1 MQNPLAPEKS
11 PHPLNINSTRPSS
24 DFLDASRRDFCKT
37 IACLAVG
44 TTLAGR
50 SLAAVLAAKGR
61 IALIPIADDSV
72 AASVPGGWA
81 LGKLEAAL
89 VAQGAMV
96 RRVASF
102 ADTATDEFCVL
113 AGGTK
118 APLAQTI
125 LSSAKISAPTEAE
138 SLCLVQ
144 TSTQGRTVLLAAG
157 ADERGLVYALTELA
171 DRVACLA
178 TGRAALEFSAPVIE
192 RPASRIRSILR
203 GFDSEVEDKP
213 WFYDRDC
220 WISYLDLL
228 VSCRINRLH
237 LSTGMGYNAVQ
248 NISDGYFI
256 FPFPFLVATPGYDVR
271 VKGLTNEERAHNLAT
286 LKFIGEE
293 CARRG
298 LLFQFGIWT
307 LAHEWRDSPGATY
320 TISGLNDT
328 THAAYCRDTLVIL
341 LREVPAIT
349 GITLR
354 VHYESGI
361 PRGQHDFWSIFFRAI
376 KDCGRR
382 VEIDM
387 HAKDVAPE
395 TLRAALATGQPVVM
409 SPKFCGEHQSLPYH
423 QADIREAEMI
433 PIGKLTDTGT
443 GFLEGD
449 RFFTR
454 YGYGDMLAENRDW
467 DVVFRIWPGTQ
478 RFLLSG
484 DPATYAGY
492 GRTASF
498 CGAAGF
504 ELSEPLHFKGRRGSG
519 LPGGRLAYAD
529 KSLEPRYDFQKYAY
543 QYRLWGRL
551 GYNPDTNPEVW
562 RRALRQEFGAASSAI
577 EQALAAVTR
586 VLPLFTT
593 AHGISA
599 NCTFYWPEIYTNLSM
614 GKPDAGVN
622 WDKQPPMAFGDVAGL
637 DAQLFMSAN
646 ACGDALLAG
655 RPPAKYTPLEAAAW
669 LDDLAT
675 TAGTQLAQARTQ
687 LGASARSSAFR
698 RIEEDVLILAVL
710 AQFFAGKFR
719 SAVLWRLHTATGD
732 RAVGEAAI
740 ARYQEASDLWAT
752 MAARAQK
759 VYLAKITYGEGRMRG
774 HWADR
779 TASFDRDIAELRAML
794 AATVVPAAAPS
805 TPTLAQARAAAEARP
820 VRPAVV
826 VTHRPAAT
834 YRAGQP
840 LPITVQVAGSPTR
853 VTLHYRYVN
862 QAERWQSLTLV
873 RDGDTCAGAI
883 PAGYTTKRYAL
894 QYYFEI
900 ATTPAALALFPG
912 LAADLSNQ
920 PYYVVR
926 RAS

>member
-1 MQNPLAPEKS
+1 MNSLPTRAPLS
-11 PHPLNINSTRPSS
+11 G
-24 DFLDASRRDFCKT
+24 ASRRDFCKT
-37 IACLAVG
+37 IAGLAVG

-50 SLAAVLAAKGR
+50 SLAAVLTAQGR
-61 IALIPIADDSV
+61 IALIPIADDPV
-72 AASVPGGWA
+72 ATSVPGGWA

-89 VAQGAMV
+89 LAQGATV
-96 RRVASF
+96 RRVASL
-102 ADTATDEFCVL
+102 AAAVPDEFCVL
-113 AGGTK
+113 VGGTQ

-125 LSSAKISAPTEAE
+125 FSSAKIFAPTAAE

-144 TSTQGRTVLLAAG
+144 ASAQGRTVLLAAG
-157 ADERGLVYALTELA
+157 ADARGLVYALTELA

-178 TGRAALEFSAPVIE
+178 TGRAALEFPEPVIE

-203 GFDSEVEDKP
+203 GFNAEVEDKV
-213 WFYDRDC
+213 WFYDRDY
-220 WISYLDLL
+220 WIDYLDLL
-228 VSCRINRLH
+228 VTSRVNRLN

-256 FPFPFLVATPGYDVR
+256 FPFPFLVTTPGYDVR
-271 VKGLTNEERAHNLAT
+271 VKGLPDEERARNLAT

-307 LAHEWRDSPGATY
+307 LAHEWRDSPKATY
-320 TISGLNDT
+320 KISGLDDT
-328 THAAYCRDTLVIL
+328 THAAYCRDALAIL
-341 LREVPAIT
+341 LRELPAIS
-349 GITLR
+349 GVTLR

-409 SPKFCGEHQSLPYH
+409 TPKFCGEHQGLSYH
-423 QADIREAEMI
+423 QTDIRQAE
-433 PIGKLTDTGT
+433 KLNLDKLHDPGT

-519 LPGGRLAYAD
+519 LAGGRLAYAD
-529 KSLEPRYDFQKYAY
+529 PTLAPRFDFQKYAY

-551 GYNPDTNPEVW
+551 GYHPDTNPEVW
-562 RRALRQEFGAASSAI
+562 RRSLRREFGPAGPAI
-577 EQALAAVTR
+577 EAALAAVTR

-614 GKPDAGVN
+614 GKPDPGVN
-622 WDKQPPMAFGDVAGL
+622 WDKQPLMAFGDVAGL
-637 DAQLFMSAN
+637 DAQLFISAN
-646 ACGDALLAG
+646 ACGDALLAN
-655 RPPAKYTPLEAAAW
+655 RAVEKYTPLEVAVW
-669 LDDLAT
+669 LDDLAH
-675 TAGTQLAQARTQ
+675 TAGTQLDQARTQ
-687 LGASARSSAFR
+687 LGTAAHEPAFR
-698 RIEEDVLILAVL
+698 RIEEDVLILAAL
-710 AQFFAGKFR
+710 ARFFAGKFR
-719 SAVLWRLHTATGD
+719 CAVLWRLHTATGD

-740 ARYQEASDLWAT
+740 TRYQEARDIWAA
-752 MAARAQK
+752 MAARAQG
-759 VYLAKITYGEGRMRG
+759 VYLANITYGEGRMRG

-779 TASFDRDIAELRAML
+779 TASFDQDIAELRAML
-794 AATVVPAAAPS
+794 ATTVVPPAAPS
-805 TPTLAQARAAAEARP
+805 ADTLARARAAAEARP
-820 VRPAVV
+820 VRPVV
-826 VTHRPAAT
+826 NATHRPAEN

-840 LPITVQVAGSPTR
+840 LPIAVQVAGSPAR
-853 VTLHYRYVN
+853 VTLRYRYVN
-862 QAERWQSLTLV
+862 QAERWQSVALTREREIYV
-873 RDGDTCAGAI
+873 GAI

-900 ATTPAALALFPG
+900 ATAPTALALFPG
-912 LAADLSNQ
+912 LAADLANQ

>member
-1 MQNPLAPEKS
+1 M
-11 PHPLNINSTRPSS
+11 
-24 DFLDASRRDFCKT
+24 
-37 IACLAVG
+37 
-44 TTLAGR
+44 AGR
-50 SLAAVLAAKGR
+50 NLAAVLVDQGR
-61 IALIPIADDSV
+61 VALIPITGDSI
-72 AASVPGGWA
+72 AASMPGGWA

-89 VAQGAMV
+89 VAQGATV
-96 RRVASF
+96 RRLASL
-102 ADTATDEFCVL
+102 ADAAGDEFCVL

-125 LSSAKISAPTEAE
+125 LSSAKILAPTEAE
-138 SLCLVQ
+138 SLCLLQ
-144 TSTQGRTVLLAAG
+144 TSAQGRTVLLAAG

-178 TGRAALEFSAPVIE
+178 TGRAALEFAQPVIE

-203 GFDSEVEDKP
+203 GFNSEVEDKS
-213 WFYDRDC
+213 WFYDRDG
-220 WISYLDLL
+220 WIIYLDLL
-228 VSCRINRLH
+228 VTCRINRLNF
-237 LSTGMGYNAVQ
+237 STGMGYNAVQ
-248 NISDGYFI
+248 NIGDGYFI
-256 FPFPFLVATPGYDVR
+256 LPFPFLIATPGYDVR
-271 VKGLTNEERAHNLAT
+271 VQGLSTGERARNLAT
-286 LKFIGEE
+286 LKFIGGE

-307 LAHEWRDSPGATY
+307 LAHEWRDSPDATY
-320 TISGLNDT
+320 KISGLDDT
-328 THAAYCRDTLVIL
+328 THAAYCRDTLAIL
-341 LREVPAIT
+341 LREVPSIT
-349 GITLR
+349 GVTLR

-361 PRGQHDFWSIFFRAI
+361 PRGQHDFWDIFFRSI

-395 TLRAALATGQPVVM
+395 TLHAALATGQPVVM

-423 QADIREAEMI
+423 QADIRKAEMI
-433 PIGKLTDTGT
+433 PIEKLTDTGT

-519 LPGGRLAYAD
+519 LAGGRLGYAD
-529 KSLEPRYDFQKYAY
+529 ATLTPRFDFQKYVY

-551 GYNPDTNPEVW
+551 GYNPDTDPEVW
-562 RRALRQEFGAASSAI
+562 RRALRQEFGSAGLAI

-614 GKPDAGVN
+614 GKPDEGVN
-622 WDKQPPMAFGDVAGL
+622 WDRQPLMAFGGIAGL
-637 DAQLFMSAN
+637 DSQLFMSAE

-655 RPPAKYTPLEAAAW
+655 RPPEKYTPLEVAAW
-669 LDDLAT
+669 LDDLAA
-675 TAGTQLAQARTQ
+675 TAGTQLDQARTQ
-687 LGASARSSAFR
+687 LGAAARAPAFR
-698 RIEEDVLILAVL
+698 RIEEDVLILQGMAR
-710 AQFFAGKFR
+710 FFAGKFR
-719 SAVLWRLHTATGD
+719 CAVLWRLHTATGD
-732 RAVGEAAI
+732 RASGEAAI
-740 ARYQEASDLWAT
+740 ARYQEARDLWAT
-752 MAARAQK
+752 MAARAQR
-759 VYLAKITYGEGRMRG
+759 VYVANITYGEGRMRG

-779 TASFDRDIAELRAML
+779 TASFDQDIAELRAML
-794 AATVVPAAAPS
+794 ATAVSPAGAPS
-805 TPTLAQARAAAEARP
+805 AGALSLARAAVQTRP
-820 VRPAVV
+820 VRPSVVASHRAVEN
-826 VTHRPAAT
+826 

-840 LPITVQVAGSPTR
+840 LPISLQVAGSPSR
-853 VTLHYRYVN
+853 VTLRYRYVN
-862 QAERWQSLTLV
+862 QAERWQSLALKSEGGTF
-873 RDGDTCAGAI
+873 AGAI
-883 PAGYTTKRYAL
+883 PAAYTTKRYAL

-900 ATTPAALALFPG
+900 ATAPAALALFPG
-912 LAADLSNQ
+912 LAADLANQ

-926 RAS
+926 RAA